1 VVPLGN
7 KNAKLDI
14 NAYLRAVAPLGRET
28 EQVGPFLATCTN
40 ATDNRYLNYAVPDDG
55 AAPSIDE
62 TIALIDWYENRHRLP
77 RLEYDTATAP
87 LVEPALM
94 AAGFRDEGRLP
105 VLLFDDRTPRMPEP
119 DRICF
124 RPPLTDQD
132 TRGMLEVQAEAY
144 GGERPSDDDVRRR
157 RTQTDFQS
165 RSLIAEDIELGLVVG
180 AGSTAPI
187 VAGVTE
193 IAAIGVL
200 PAYRRRGIA
209 TAMANHLALDAC
221 ARGAAAPFLMAAH
234 DQERRIYQRAGFTDI
249 GEILHISLPR

>member
-1 VVPLGN
+1 VAALGN
-7 KNAKLDI
+7 RKATLDI

-28 EQVGPFLATCTN
+28 EQVGPFLATCTS
-40 ATDNRYLNYAVPDDG
+40 ATANRYLNYAVPDDG
-55 AAPSIDE
+55 AAPSVDE
-62 TIALIDWYENRHRLP
+62 ILALIEWYENRHRLP
-77 RLEYDTATAP
+77 RLEYDTAAAP
-87 LVEPALM
+87 LVEPALT

-105 VLLFDDRTPRMPEP
+105 VMLFDDRTPRMPVP
-119 DRICF
+119 DRIRF
-124 RPPLTDQD
+124 RQPLTDQD

-157 RTQTDFQS
+157 TETDFQS
-165 RSLIAEDIELGLVVG
+165 RSLIAEDTELGLVVG
-180 AGSTAPI
+180 AGSAAPI

-200 PAYRRRGIA
+200 PHYRRRGIA

-221 ARGAAAPFLMAAH
+221 ARGASAPFLMAAH
-234 DQERRIYQRAGFTDI
+234 DQGRRIYRRGGFIDL